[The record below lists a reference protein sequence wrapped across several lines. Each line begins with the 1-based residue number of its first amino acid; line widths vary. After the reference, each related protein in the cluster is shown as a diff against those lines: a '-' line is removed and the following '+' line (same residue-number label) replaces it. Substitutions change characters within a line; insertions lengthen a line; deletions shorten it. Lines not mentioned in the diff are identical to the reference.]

1 MKKAISF
8 FNSRVGNTDK
18 NVVNKANCRAIFEWK
33 WIFDHLFLKDK
44 SKASRWNKAKYLLMC
59 YFTCQAQTI
68 TNFLR
73 FNLIY
78 SFG

>member
-1 MKKAISF
+1 MKTAISF

-18 NVVNKANCRAIFEWK
+18 NIVNKANCWAIFDWK
-33 WIFDHLFLKDK
+33 CIFDHLFLKDK
-44 SKASRWNKAKYLLMC
+44 SKASRWNKGKYLFMC
-59 YFTCQAQTI
+59 YFTCQAQAI

>member
-1 MKKAISF
+1 MKTAISF

-18 NVVNKANCRAIFEWK
+18 NIVNKANCRAIFDLSH
-33 WIFDHLFLKDK
+33 FHLFLKDK
-44 SKASRWNKAKYLLMC
+44 SKASRWNKGKYLFMC
-59 YFTCQAQTI
+59 YFTCQAQAI

-78 SFG
+78 NFG